1 MKKLILLLITASLVA
16 CGGGSGNSG
25 QPAPQPAFSPE
36 VTNLSS
42 MKLVD
47 ASGAPLAN
55 ASVTITPVTAGAQMA
70 APAMVMTSAVD
81 SQNLTTDQYGNLTLN
96 DLAPGTYKL
105 TITIGGV
112 TVTSIIEIT
121 SGNADESATVAAPV
135 VLEEGGAVSLQDEFG
150 ENLAVFASISGVVYS
165 ATGPVSG
172 AQISVSGGEATNG
185 PVASDV
191 TDENGRYLLIINVSL
206 DKLEAMES
214 ATLRIVKDGFI
225 NLTHTFN
232 TTTALAFVGQ
242 NYSLQ
247 AATAGGVSVMYSDDF
262 NQTANGA
269 TCGTW
274 TTSAL
279 ALDDGII
286 DETPDIQPTMLV
298 EGAEPDMINLWHQH
312 GAGLNITNSALTEN
326 LVKLAPDDSSAGKI
340 PEPFGTGACWYGQA
354 AGNNISTGT
363 GNFLGTFNSTQGG
376 DDLDGGESDEA
387 NGGVLV
393 SPILDLTNETA
404 PLALS
409 FRTWWEIESVNPN
422 ENGFDLMIIEYSL
435 NGGDT
440 WNSLARLN
448 PLTDPVSGCIDRAPL
463 PFSNRGFN
471 RAPAWLWQEPID
483 ISELAGEANAKIRF
497 VFRTQDELYNGFRGW
512 LIDDVRITGEQGT
525 FPRYHG
531 GNESPDEDFSDSCGG
546 DNGSGDVQLM
556 QSGSR
561 PGRNIDRPEP
571 VKNMVR

>member
-25 QPAPQPAFSPE
+25 QPAPQPAPQPAFSPE

-70 APAMVMTSAVD
+70 ATAMAMTSATD
-81 SQNLTTDQYGNLTLN
+81 SQNLTTDQDGNLTLT
-96 DLAPGTYKL
+96 DLAPGNYTL
-105 TITIGGV
+105 TITVGSV
-112 TVTSIIEIT
+112 TVTSTIVIKAN
-121 SGNADESATVAAPV
+121 NAASDTTVAAPV
-135 VLEEGGAVSLQDEFG
+135 IVDGNTVTPLQDADG
-150 ENLAVFASISGVVYS
+150 NNLAVFASISGVIYS
-165 ATGPVSG
+165 TSGPVSG
-172 AQISVSGGEATNG
+172 AQISISGGAETNG
-185 PVASDV
+185 AVASDV
-191 TDENGRYLLIINVSL
+191 TDAEGRYLLIINVSL
-206 DKLEAMES
+206 EKLAAMQS
-214 ATLRIVKDGFI
+214 AKLRVVKDGFI
-225 NLTHTFN
+225 NFSQDFN
-232 TTTALAFVGQ
+232 PTTALAFIGQ
-242 NYSLQ
+242 NVALQ
-247 AATAGGVSVMYSDDF
+247 PATTGSNAVVYIDNF
-262 NQTANGA
+262 NQTLSGA
-269 TCGTW
+269 TCGGW
-274 TTSAL
+274 TTTAL
-279 ALDDGII
+279 SNDYYNSEYQGVAAADASTLTNLWHTHRAGLAITNAALDD
-286 DETPDIQPTMLV
+286 
-298 EGAEPDMINLWHQH
+298 
-312 GAGLNITNSALTEN
+312 N
-326 LVKLAPDDSSAGKI
+326 LVQLAPDDSSAGKI
-340 PEPFGTGACWYGQA
+340 PEPFDGGACWYGQA
-354 AGNNISTGT
+354 TGGDIGT
-363 GNFLGTFNSTQGG
+363 GNFLGNFELTQGG
-376 DDLDGGESDEA
+376 DELFGGESDRP

-393 SPILDLTNETA
+393 SPTIDLTNTTA

-422 ENGFDLMIIEYSL
+422 ENGFDLMIVEYSL
-435 NGGDT
+435 DDGST
-440 WNSLARLN
+440 WNDLARLN
-448 PLTDPVSGCIDRAPL
+448 PLSDPESGCIDRAPL

-483 ISELAGEANAKIRF
+483 ISELAGEANTKIRF
-497 VFRTQDELYNGFRGW
+497 VFHTQDELYNGFRGW

-531 GNESPDEDFSDSCGG
+531 SNESPDEDFSDSCGG